1 MDSLEALFLFCFVF
15 GVAFSGIAFLLGSL
29 HLPGLGHHDDGHGWG
44 GHGHGDAHLGH
55 GGHAASG
62 HSGHGGHGDSHGHGA
77 DVARAG
83 GNHGD
88 GGLRGEAAARAG
100 QDGASPFNMNTI
112 TAFLAFFGG
121 IGYVLYGTFGVNAA
135 VTLILATLAGLAG
148 GSVVFLFLVKILLA
162 GQRFLDPVESRPE
175 GAIAQVTRSIRADGI
190 GEIIYSRNG
199 ARRSDGARSATGAAI
214 PVGTEVVVV
223 RYEKG
228 LAYVEPWESYVEQT

>member
-15 GVAFSGIAFLLGSL
+15 GVAFSGIAFLVGFLN
-29 HLPGLGHHDDGHGWG
+29 LPGSGHHGDGHGWG
-44 GHGHGDAHLGH
+44 GHGHGDAHLGN
-55 GGHAASG
+55 GGDATSAHA
-62 HSGHGGHGDSHGHGA
+62 GHGA
-77 DVARAG
+77 G
-83 GNHGD
+83 GSHGN
-88 GGLRGEAAARAG
+88 GGGRGEATTRASK
-100 QDGASPFNMNTI
+100 DGASPLNTNTI

-121 IGYVLYGTFGVNAA
+121 IGYVLYGTFGVHAA
-135 VTLILATLAGLAG
+135 ITLVLATLAGLAG
-148 GSVVFLFLVKILLA
+148 GSVVFVFLVKILLA

-214 PVGTEVVVV
+214 PAGTEVVIL

-228 LAYVEPWESYVEQT
+228 LAYVEPWESYVEQA